1 MAKLCS
7 ETNAAL
13 MDGFNNP
20 QKRCPFY
27 KTSPCGEA
35 WMFGQFLQTTGR
47 SSAGIEKR
55 RGGVFETPFGS
66 QFKAV
71 WIDTNLSF
79 SRIK

>member
-1 MAKLCS
+1 
-7 ETNAAL
+7 
-13 MDGFNNP
+13 
-20 QKRCPFY
+20 
-27 KTSPCGEA
+27 
-35 WMFGQFLQTTGR
+35 MFGQFLQTTGR